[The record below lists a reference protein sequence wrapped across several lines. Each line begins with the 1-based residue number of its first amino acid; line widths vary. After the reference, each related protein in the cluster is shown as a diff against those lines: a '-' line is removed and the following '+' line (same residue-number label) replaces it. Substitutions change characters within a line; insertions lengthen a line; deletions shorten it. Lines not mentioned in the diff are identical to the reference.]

1 MQSTDESN
9 KTRDQCDCSGEHQPR
24 EGRLALPPRNLRHAA
39 NEDCA
44 KGAGASEGWSD
55 TVKETGRM
63 DGRKIY
69 RRVSCLVMFDS
80 EALAFSSH
88 WHVNT
93 SESFLLR
100 TFATRKHVSSQFQVE
115 LARRAPI

>member
-1 MQSTDESN
+1 
-9 KTRDQCDCSGEHQPR
+9 
-24 EGRLALPPRNLRHAA
+24 
-39 NEDCA
+39 
-44 KGAGASEGWSD
+44 
-55 TVKETGRM
+55 M

>member
-55 TVKETGRM
+55 TVKERGRM

-69 RRVSCLVMFDS
+69 RRVSYLVMFDS
-80 EALAFSSH
+80 EAFSSH
-88 WHVNT
+88 WHVST

-115 LARRAPI
+115 LERRAPI